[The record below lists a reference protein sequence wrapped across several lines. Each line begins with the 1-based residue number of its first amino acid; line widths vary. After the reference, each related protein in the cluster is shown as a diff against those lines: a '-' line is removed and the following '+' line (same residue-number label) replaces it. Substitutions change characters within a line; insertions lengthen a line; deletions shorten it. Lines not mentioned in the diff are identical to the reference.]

1 MDSPRKILVPLA
13 LLSVVALA
21 TLLLGCHDPY
31 VQRTMEHDRQTTRFA
46 LDSYAE
52 REARC
57 SANLRS
63 TSAMTPEQWRD
74 DVETLPRSL
83 AGAKEFFRED
93 DEDWPRR
100 DAAAREEI
108 RRQLDGD
115 LTTILWTLP
124 RLAF

>member
-1 MDSPRKILVPLA
+1 MAAGAAAAGAGLLA
-13 LLSVVALA
+13 
-21 TLLLGCHDPY
+21 GCSDPY
-31 VQRTMEHDRQTTRFA
+31 IQRTMEHDRQTTRFA

-63 TSAMTPEQWRD
+63 TSAMIPEQWQD
-74 DVETLPRSL
+74 DMETLPRNL
-83 AGAKEFFRED
+83 AGAREFFRED
-93 DEDWPRR
+93 VEDWPRR

-108 RRQLDGD
+108 RRQLEGD